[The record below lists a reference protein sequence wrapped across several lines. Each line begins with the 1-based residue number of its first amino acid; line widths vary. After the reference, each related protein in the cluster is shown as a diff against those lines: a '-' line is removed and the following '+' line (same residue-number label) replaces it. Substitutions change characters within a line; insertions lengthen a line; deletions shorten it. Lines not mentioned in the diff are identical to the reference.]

1 MQQLLGEDYPAFC
14 ASLEQPPCRG
24 LRLNRCKAPANL
36 SLPFPVE
43 PVDWCPSGYH
53 YLHESRPGLHPW
65 HDAGVYYIQE
75 PSAMA
80 VAEAAA
86 PLPGQRVLDLC
97 AAPGGKSSHL
107 ASLLGDTGLLV
118 SNEIHPDRART
129 LSRNMERMGLRNILV
144 TNESPARLSQ
154 RFPGYFDVVVVDAPC
169 SGEGMFRKD
178 KTAVAEWSLQNVALC
193 AARQDEI
200 LEEAARMLAPGGR
213 LLYSTCTFAPEEDEG
228 SLCRFLSRHPDF
240 KLAPLPDCPGSLPGQ
255 PGWISE
261 PCSGLELTHRLFP
274 HRLAGEGHFVAL
286 LLREGTSGHTAPFPA
301 APTRN
306 QQNKKAAKPDLAT
319 WEQFCR
325 DTLLAPIPGELA
337 LFGDTLYAL
346 PDAVHAGNELDGLRV
361 LRAGLALGQLK
372 KGRFEPDHAL
382 ALFLKPG
389 QVVRKLN
396 FSSDDPHLLAY
407 LRGETIPIDSALS
420 GYTLITVDSFSLGWG
435 KASGGILKNHY
446 PKGLRRMG

>member
-1 MQQLLGEDYPAFC
+1 
-14 ASLEQPPCRG
+14 
-24 LRLNRCKAPANL
+24 
-36 SLPFPVE
+36 
-43 PVDWCPSGYH
+43 
-53 YLHESRPGLHPW
+53 
-65 HDAGVYYIQE
+65 
-75 PSAMA
+75 MA

-228 SLCRFLSRHPDF
+228 SL
-240 KLAPLPDCPGSLPGQ
+240 
-255 PGWISE
+255 
-261 PCSGLELTHRLFP
+261 
-274 HRLAGEGHFVAL
+274 
-286 LLREGTSGHTAPFPA
+286 
-301 APTRN
+301 
-306 QQNKKAAKPDLAT
+306 
-319 WEQFCR
+319 
-325 DTLLAPIPGELA
+325 
-337 LFGDTLYAL
+337 
-346 PDAVHAGNELDGLRV
+346 
-361 LRAGLALGQLK
+361 
-372 KGRFEPDHAL
+372 
-382 ALFLKPG
+382 
-389 QVVRKLN
+389 
-396 FSSDDPHLLAY
+396 
-407 LRGETIPIDSALS
+407 
-420 GYTLITVDSFSLGWG
+420 
-435 KASGGILKNHY
+435 
-446 PKGLRRMG
+446 